1 MDWQYVANGLFTIVA
16 FMGGILYRDI
26 RAGMKEQED
35 DLSKLA
41 NKIQGIEVLVAG
53 DYVKKSDQDKLS
65 SALFKKLD
73 QICEKLDRKVDRT
86 HG

>member
-1 MDWQYVANGLFTIVA
+1 MDWQQVANGLFVVVS
-16 FMGGILYRDI
+16 FLGGILYRDI
-26 RAGMKEQED
+26 RSGMKEQES

-41 NKIQGIEVLVAG
+41 TKIQGIEVLVAG
-53 DYVKKSDQDKLS
+53 DYVKKSDQDKLA